1 MREQPRRGSGVLT
14 ELPATVTAAYITAT
28 GPAENIRLG
37 ELPMPSLGPTDV
49 LVRTEAVAVN
59 NVDTFVRSGA
69 YRTALPLP
77 FIVGRDVVGV
87 VAAVGVGVVGFAIG
101 DRVWCNS
108 LGHAGRQGSS
118 ATYVVISAG
127 RLYPL
132 PDGVDALHA
141 VAALHPGATAYLGLF
156 QHAGIKPGQTIVVGG
171 AGGSVGSALV
181 QLAAAA
187 GARVLATA
195 SPRDV
200 DWCQS
205 CGAEQVFDYGN
216 PDVEASI
223 AAATPDGV
231 DVYVDTS
238 GHHNFDAIMPVLGHG
253 ARIVLMAALDARPVL
268 PVGAV
273 YTRDISLR
281 GFVISNASVSDLA
294 EAAQLINR
302 LLAQGILRVRVAEVM
317 SLADAGQAHRMV
329 ESRQVKGRVVL
340 RV

>member
-1 MREQPRRGSGVLT
+1 MT
-14 ELPATVTAAYITAT
+14 ELPAAVTAAYITAI

-49 LVRTEAVAVN
+49 LVRAEVVAVN
-59 NVDTFVRSGA
+59 HVDTFVRSGA

-87 VAAVGVGVVGFAIG
+87 VAAAGAGVVGFAVG

-118 ATYVVISAG
+118 ATYVVVSAE

-132 PDGVDALHA
+132 PDGVDALDA
-141 VAALHPGATAYLGLF
+141 VAALHPGATAYLALF
-156 QHAGIKPGQTIVVGG
+156 QHARIKPGQTIVVGG
-171 AGGSVGSALV
+171 AGGSVGSAVV
-181 QLAAAA
+181 QLAATA

-195 SPRDV
+195 SPRDL
-200 DWCQS
+200 DWCHS

-216 PDVEASI
+216 PDIEARI
-223 AAATPDGV
+223 AAAAPDGV
-231 DVYVDTS
+231 DVYLDTS
-238 GHHNFDAIMPVLGHG
+238 GRHNFDAIIPVLGHG

-294 EAAQLINR
+294 EAAKLINP
-302 LLAQGILRVRVAEVM
+302 LLAQGILRIRVAEVM
-317 SLADAGQAHRMV
+317 SLADAAQAHRIV
-329 ESRQVKGRVVL
+329 ESRQVKGRILL

>member
-1 MREQPRRGSGVLT
+1 MRP
-14 ELPATVTAAYITAT
+14 I
-28 GPAENIRLG
+28 
-37 ELPMPSLGPTDV
+37 
-49 LVRTEAVAVN
+49 
-59 NVDTFVRSGA
+59 
-69 YRTALPLP
+69 
-77 FIVGRDVVGV
+77 
-87 VAAVGVGVVGFAIG
+87 
-101 DRVWCNS
+101 
-108 LGHAGRQGSS
+108 
-118 ATYVVISAG
+118 
-127 RLYPL
+127 PL

-141 VAALHPGATAYLGLF
+141 VAALRPSATAYLGLF

-200 DWCQS
+200 DWCQY

-268 PVGAV
+268 PVGA
-273 YTRDISLR
+273 
-281 GFVISNASVSDLA
+281 
-294 EAAQLINR
+294 R
-302 LLAQGILRVRVAEVM
+302 LYP
-317 SLADAGQAHRMV
+317 
-329 ESRQVKGRVVL
+329 
-340 RV
+340 

>member
-1 MREQPRRGSGVLT
+1 MT
-14 ELPATVTAAYITAT
+14 ELPAAVTAAYITAI

-49 LVRTEAVAVN
+49 LVRAEVVAVN
-59 NVDTFVRSGA
+59 HVDTFVRSGA

-87 VAAVGVGVVGFAIG
+87 VAAAGVGVVGFAVG

-118 ATYVVISAG
+118 ATYVVVSAE

-132 PDGVDALHA
+132 PDGVDPLDA
-141 VAALHPGATAYLGLF
+141 VAVLHPGATAYLALF
-156 QHAGIKPGQTIVVGG
+156 QHARIKPGQTIVVGG
-171 AGGSVGSALV
+171 AGGSVGSAVV
-181 QLAAAA
+181 QLAATA

-195 SPRDV
+195 SPRDI
-200 DWCQS
+200 DWCHS

-216 PDVEASI
+216 PDIEARI
-223 AAATPDGV
+223 AAAAPDGV
-231 DVYVDTS
+231 DVYLDTS
-238 GHHNFDAIMPVLGHG
+238 GRHNFDAIIPVLGHG

-281 GFVISNASVSDLA
+281 GFVISNASVSELA
-294 EAAQLINR
+294 EAAELINP
-302 LLAQGILRVRVAEVM
+302 LLAQGILRIRVAEVM
-317 SLADAGQAHRMV
+317 SLADAAQAHSMV
-329 ESRQVKGRVVL
+329 ESRQVKGRILL

>member
-1 MREQPRRGSGVLT
+1 MT
-14 ELPATVTAAYITAT
+14 ELPAAVTAAYITAI

-49 LVRTEAVAVN
+49 LVRAEVVAVN
-59 NVDTFVRSGA
+59 HVDTFVRSGA

-87 VAAVGVGVVGFAIG
+87 VAAAGVGVVGFAVG

-118 ATYVVISAG
+118 ATYVVVSAE

-132 PDGVDALHA
+132 PDGVDPLDA
-141 VAALHPGATAYLGLF
+141 VAALHPGATAYLALF
-156 QHAGIKPGQTIVVGG
+156 QHARIKPGQTIVVGG
-171 AGGSVGSALV
+171 AGGSVGSAVV
-181 QLAAAA
+181 QLAATA

-195 SPRDV
+195 SPRDI
-200 DWCQS
+200 DWCHS

-216 PDVEASI
+216 PDIEARI
-223 AAATPDGV
+223 AAAAPDGV
-231 DVYVDTS
+231 DVYLDTS
-238 GHHNFDAIMPVLGHG
+238 GRHNFDAIIPVLGHG

-273 YTRDISLR
+273 YTRDISLL
-281 GFVISNASVSDLA
+281 GFVISNASVSELA
-294 EAAQLINR
+294 EAAELINP
-302 LLAQGILRVRVAEVM
+302 LLAQGILRIRVAEVM
-317 SLADAGQAHRMV
+317 SLADAAQAHSMV
-329 ESRQVKGRVVL
+329 ESRQVKGRILL

>member
-1 MREQPRRGSGVLT
+1 MT

-28 GPAENIRLG
+28 GPTENIRLG

-49 LVRTEAVAVN
+49 LVRAEVVAVN

-69 YRTALPLP
+69 YQTALPMP

-87 VAAVGVGVVGFAIG
+87 VAAVGAGVVGFAVG

-108 LGHAGRQGSS
+108 LGHAGRQGSF
-118 ATYVVISAG
+118 ATYVVISAD
-127 RLYPL
+127 RLYHL
-132 PDGVDALHA
+132 PEGVDAVDA
-141 VAALHPGATAYLGLF
+141 VAAFHPGATAYLGLF
-156 QHAGIKPGQTIVVGG
+156 RHAVITPGQTIVVGG
-171 AGGSVGSALV
+171 AGGSIGTAVV
-181 QLAAAA
+181 QLAATA
-187 GARVLATA
+187 GARILATA

-200 DWCQS
+200 DWCHS
-205 CGAEQVFDYGN
+205 CGAEQVFDYHD
-216 PDVEASI
+216 PDVEARI
-223 AAATPDGV
+223 AAAAPDGV
-231 DVYVDTS
+231 DVYWDTS
-238 GHHNFDAIMPVLGHG
+238 GHHNFDAIVPVLAHG

-294 EAAQLINR
+294 QAAPLINR
-302 LLAQGILRVRVAEVM
+302 LLSQDILRIRVAEVM
-317 SLADAGQAHRMV
+317 SLADAAQAHRMV
-329 ESRQVKGRVVL
+329 ESRQVKGRIVL

>member
-1 MREQPRRGSGVLT
+1 MT
-14 ELPATVTAAYITAT
+14 ELPAAVTAAYITAI

-49 LVRTEAVAVN
+49 LVRAEVVAVN
-59 NVDTFVRSGA
+59 HVDTFVRSGA

-87 VAAVGVGVVGFAIG
+87 VAAAGVGVVGFAVG

-118 ATYVVISAG
+118 ATYVVVSAE

-132 PDGVDALHA
+132 PDGVDPLDA
-141 VAALHPGATAYLGLF
+141 VAALHPGATAYLALF
-156 QHAGIKPGQTIVVGG
+156 QHARIKPGQTIVVGG
-171 AGGSVGSALV
+171 AGGSVGSAVV
-181 QLAAAA
+181 QLAATA

-195 SPRDV
+195 SPRDI
-200 DWCQS
+200 DWCHS

-216 PDVEASI
+216 PDIEARI
-223 AAATPDGV
+223 AAAAPDGV
-231 DVYVDTS
+231 DVYLDTS
-238 GHHNFDAIMPVLGHG
+238 GRHNFDAIIPVLGHG

-273 YTRDISLR
+273 YTRDISLL
-281 GFVISNASVSDLA
+281 GFVISNASVSELA
-294 EAAQLINR
+294 EAAKLINP
-302 LLAQGILRVRVAEVM
+302 LLAQGILRIRVAEVM
-317 SLADAGQAHRMV
+317 SLADAAQAHSMV
-329 ESRQVKGRVVL
+329 ESRQVKGRILL